1 MTLTHVG
8 VAVFGAV
15 FLGVFAVFLI
25 ARERLSSR
33 NRKLRERMRRISEQ
47 AAEVDGGG
55 YIILRDQSFSQIPFL
70 DKILSR
76 STLVA
81 RLQRTIDQAGLPMKS
96 GALILGMLSLT
107 GLVWLLGSSLLKMPF
122 VVMVAALAAGTLPL
136 LWIIRKRLQR
146 IDRFEELLP
155 EGIDLVVN
163 ALKSGFSLESSL
175 SLVAQEIP
183 DPLGPEFAITF
194 EEQNLGLDLLQ
205 ALDNMNR
212 RMPSEDLK
220 IMTTAISIQKKTGGN
235 LAEVLGKIARLIRER
250 FYLRREIRTLSAQG
264 RLSGL
269 TLVLLPLIMAVILT
283 VLSPTYVK
291 TLFDDPAGQ
300 YMVGTA
306 VVLQVIGIV
315 VIRRIVDLKF

>member
-8 VAVFGAV
+8 IAVFGAV

-47 AAEVDGGG
+47 AAEIDGGG

-81 RLQRTIDQAGLPMKS
+81 RLQLTIDQAGLPMKS
-96 GALILGMLSLT
+96 GALILGMLSLA

-122 VVMVAALAAGTLPL
+122 VVLVAALVAGSLPL

-163 ALKSGFSLESSL
+163 ALQSGFSLESSL

-183 DPLGPEFAITF
+183 DPLGPEFAIAF
-194 EEQNLGLDLLQ
+194 EEQNLGLDLVQ

-250 FYLRREIRTLSAQG
+250 FYLRREIRTLTAQG

-269 TLVLLPLIMAVILT
+269 VLVLLPLVMAVILT

-291 TLFDDPAGQ
+291 TLIDDPAGQ
-300 YMVGTA
+300 YMLGTA
-306 VVLQVIGIV
+306 VVLQVIGV
-315 VIRRIVDLKF
+315 LVIRRIVDLKF